1 MKKICFLIGLCFAS
15 GMVSANTS
23 LTVSYGS
30 SDYTLEYS
38 YPGDDYGGTAIDD
51 NFTSRDVAIGYK
63 LNNDMKIGVKF
74 GGLAEESSSWSSD
87 FNDLTS
93 RYDVSRDEASI
104 YATFKVSGIPL
115 TLGYYTSALKES
127 EVYSDGLVWGGE
139 LKNDGIFISGSHA
152 MPLGDRHGAFA
163 KFGFQTSSVKEDFSY
178 IDGVGNVTNYS
189 DDTSGTAVVFGA
201 GMYYVVNQG
210 SSITASIDKK
220 KFSYDDMGEAN
231 LDEEITNM
239 SVAYTVN
246 F

>member
-30 SDYTLEYS
+30 SDYALEYS
-38 YPGDDYGGTAIDD
+38 YPGDGGYTGTAIDD

-74 GGLAEESSSWSSD
+74 GGLAEETWESDFSD
-87 FNDLTS
+87 FNS
-93 RYDVSRDEASI
+93 EYIASRDEASI

-115 TLGYYTSALKES
+115 TLGYYTSKLKES
-127 EVYSDGLVWGGE
+127 QVYSDGDSWGGE

-152 MPLGDRHGAFA
+152 MPLGDRYGAFA
-163 KFGFQTSSVKEDFSY
+163 KFGFQTSSVKENFSY
-178 IDGVGNVTNYS
+178 TSGGEVENYGN
-189 DDTSGTAVVFGA
+189 DTSGTAWVFGG
-201 GMYYVVNQG
+201 GMYYVINQG
-210 SSITASIDKK
+210 NSITVSIDQK
-220 KFSYDDMGEAN
+220 KFSYDDMAGAN

-239 SVAYTVN
+239 SLAYTVN

>member
-1 MKKICFLIGLCFAS
+1 MKKICLLIGLCFAS

-38 YPGDDYGGTAIDD
+38 YPEDDERGTAIDD
-51 NFTSRDVAIGYK
+51 KFTSRDVAIGYK
-63 LNNDMKIGVKF
+63 LNDDMKIGVKF
-74 GGLAEESSSWSSD
+74 GGLAEESYTWEDGDSMD
-87 FNDLTS
+87 T
-93 RYDVSRDEASI
+93 SRDEASI

-127 EVYSDGLVWGGE
+127 QNYTGAGTWRGE
-139 LKNDGIFISGSHA
+139 LKNDGFFISGSHT
-152 MPLGDRHGAFA
+152 MPLGDRYGAFA
-163 KFGFQTSSVKEDFSY
+163 KLGFQTSSVEEDY
-178 IDGVGNVTNYS
+178 TYTDAGGVEIYG
-189 DDTSGTAVVFGA
+189 DDTSGTAWVYGG
-201 GMYYVVNQG
+201 GMYYVINQG
-210 SSITASIDKK
+210 SSITASISQK

-239 SVAYTVN
+239 SLAYTVN